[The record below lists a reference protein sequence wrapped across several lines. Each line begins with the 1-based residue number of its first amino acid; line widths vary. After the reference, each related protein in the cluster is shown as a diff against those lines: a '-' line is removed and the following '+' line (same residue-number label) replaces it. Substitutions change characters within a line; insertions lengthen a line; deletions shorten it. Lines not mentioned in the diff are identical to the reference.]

1 MPNDEKTFQPG
12 VILHT
17 VIVGV
22 FRSSGTTLGAW
33 CTANEINPSK
43 ARTATYGQAGG
54 PEGKKLLDQIIDAA
68 GRDMVERAYAERV
81 KRHAEQVEQLMRE
94 RGQK

>member
-1 MPNDEKTFQPG
+1 MPNDDKSFQPG

-33 CTANEINPSK
+33 CTENKVSPSV

-54 PEGKKLLDQIIDAA
+54 PEGRKLLDRIINAA
-68 GRDMVERAYAERV
+68 GREMVERAYAERV
-81 KRHAEQVEQLMRE
+81 KRHAVRVEKSMRE

>member
-1 MPNDEKTFQPG
+1 MPNDDKTFQPG

-33 CTANEINPSK
+33 CTEHEINPSK

-54 PEGKKLLDQIIDAA
+54 PEGQKLLDRIIDAA
-68 GRDMVERAYAERV
+68 GREMVERAYAERV
-81 KRHAEQVEQLMRE
+81 KRHAEKVEQSMQD

>member
-1 MPNDEKTFQPG
+1 MPNNEKTFQPG

-33 CTANEINPSK
+33 CTENGINPSK

-54 PEGKKLLDQIIDAA
+54 PEGQKLLDRIINAA
-68 GRDMVERAYAERV
+68 GREMVEQSYARRMIEEA
-81 KRHAEQVEQLMRE
+81 KRIEGVL
-94 RGQK
+94 K